1 MSLPVTL
8 TEFWRHRILKAF
20 ATGKDLHTCI
30 YDIDYAT
37 WISIQE
43 LTVTNLKKIIPANS
57 TLLDAGCGYGAI
69 ASYLKSCAAMRTVH
83 YTGVDLSPELI
94 EIAKIRN
101 PSMNFLVKD
110 LRSTD
115 YKTDQFDFALVRSVE
130 GMLDDNCTEVGSK
143 AFMAEVSRIAKTV
156 IVMEYGSVSDYK
168 LLRKQTE

>member
-1 MSLPVTL
+1 MNLPVTL

-37 WISIQE
+37 WVSIQE
-43 LTVTNLKKIIPANS
+43 LTVTNLKKIVPLDS
-57 TLLDAGCGYGAI
+57 TLLDAGCGYGAV
-69 ASYLKSCAAMRTVH
+69 AGYLKACAAMRTVK

-94 EIAKIRN
+94 EIAKIRS
-101 PSMNFLVKD
+101 PSSTFLVKD

-115 YKTDQFDFALVRSVE
+115 YETDQFDFALVRSVE

-143 AFMAEVSRIAKTV
+143 AFMVEVSRIAKTV